1 MSDVKISVIVPV
13 YNSEEYLPD
22 TAANILNQ
30 SFEEFELILVDDGS
44 KDRSGKICDE
54 LAQKDKRVKV
64 IHKQNGGICSARNC
78 ALKLAK
84 GEYIAFC
91 DNDDMYLPGL
101 LKDNYELAKKHNAD
115 VVRYSRKYQ
124 TVRDG
129 KVVTEE
135 ITAFDAGAYSRE
147 EFNKNYYN
155 ISLAG
160 EAVWSGIYKREFL
173 EKHNLTFDESM
184 KFGYEDV
191 DFITRLYLCSP
202 SLVMNPKM
210 YYVWVMRYAHSTS
223 GKTDLN
229 NILSLLKGMEKKSRL
244 IKQTGIEKTMP
255 QFWVDDLSKKIYT
268 IVRYVSPKKVKMPFK
283 ERMELLKAFR
293 AGAVFNELAPG
304 KRERNALRKKNKVS
318 WIVYELFYKK
328 QYWLLY
334 FLLIGKQSLEN
345 S

>member
-22 TAANILNQ
+22 TAASILNQ

-147 EFNKNYYN
+147 EFNKN
-155 ISLAG
+155 LWQ
-160 EAVWSGIYKREFL
+160 E
-173 EKHNLTFDESM
+173 
-184 KFGYEDV
+184 
-191 DFITRLYLCSP
+191 
-202 SLVMNPKM
+202 
-210 YYVWVMRYAHSTS
+210 
-223 GKTDLN
+223 
-229 NILSLLKGMEKKSRL
+229 
-244 IKQTGIEKTMP
+244 
-255 QFWVDDLSKKIYT
+255 
-268 IVRYVSPKKVKMPFK
+268 
-283 ERMELLKAFR
+283 
-293 AGAVFNELAPG
+293 
-304 KRERNALRKKNKVS
+304 
-318 WIVYELFYKK
+318 K
-328 QYWLLY
+328 QYGPEFIKGNFWKSIILRLM
-334 FLLIGKQSLEN
+334 KA
-345 S
+345 

>member
-22 TAANILNQ
+22 TAASILNQ

-202 SLVMNPKM
+202 SLVM
-210 YYVWVMRYAHSTS
+210 Y
-223 GKTDLN
+223 GL
-229 NILSLLKGMEKKSRL
+229 
-244 IKQTGIEKTMP
+244 
-255 QFWVDDLSKKIYT
+255 
-268 IVRYVSPKKVKMPFK
+268 
-283 ERMELLKAFR
+283 
-293 AGAVFNELAPG
+293 
-304 KRERNALRKKNKVS
+304 
-318 WIVYELFYKK
+318 
-328 QYWLLY
+328 
-334 FLLIGKQSLEN
+334 
-345 S
+345 